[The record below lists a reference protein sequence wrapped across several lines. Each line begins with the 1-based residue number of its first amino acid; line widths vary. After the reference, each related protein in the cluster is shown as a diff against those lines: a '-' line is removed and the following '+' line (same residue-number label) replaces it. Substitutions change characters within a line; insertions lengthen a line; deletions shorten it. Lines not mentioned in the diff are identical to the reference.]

1 MRTSDFDSNYDDGL
15 NPATEVG
22 SESRRTSAEQAKKA
36 AEDEIKSLN
45 SLYRAPAQTADA
57 RRNNQPK
64 GITSRWVGRKLR
76 GKGSL
81 ITLLMLLFGGGGFLT
96 VFFTPAMALSQFTQ
110 MLTEALNDQFHAV
123 EQRSEKLL
131 HAKLSDVTKGSC
143 GYIKIACRFATMSDA
158 QVKKFEKAGIKVTR
172 EPSKIL
178 PNRGQIT
185 SMEFTDTS
193 GKKVTIK
200 TAEELHR
207 LSLESIDFRAAQTKA
222 YNPMFATM
230 TDKVVTKV
238 LQRLKARKLPVS
250 GDTDEERQRRYNDA
264 IANGTDVDTHTIVES
279 EDDKKNKV
287 YAADGEPLSSDQVD
301 SAKSTD
307 SLIKSIKESGGYS
320 GFASGASRSLSAL
333 SIPQNACAMYT
344 IASVGASVG
353 QLQMAEQLSRLALE
367 GALSTESSIRAGEAS
382 EGTVSFI
389 GNLLTTPEKSSDVID
404 EDKVARSGNTETI
417 ATKLNSGSDTAF
429 ESSYYKYAAYKE
441 VPDKVSVSDGRFM
454 LGAGT
459 PTLLSSTLSSAATVI
474 SPDNPTPRGVRSK
487 CHIINNPLVT
497 GAGLA
502 LGIVLGVGS
511 FGLSTVTSIA
521 GSVAVSLATPYF
533 ISKIA
538 DISSGGLFKNLKGR
552 PFGQATGVGTA
563 SYLSKI
569 AQFRGGKPLNK
580 EEGTKYLEKNMASTA
595 AYTETE
601 QYIARA
607 TPFDINNRYSFLGSL
622 VSAAA
627 PFVES
632 SKSSASMAMM
642 NVASIIPT
650 ALTSLNPRA
659 KAASVPDNYL
669 SCNDPYILSA
679 GINADFM
686 CVVHYGATESELNID
701 PVQNAIWMTNTGN
714 VDGDTGDTKDNGQ
727 SWNYTKFLSE
737 CVYRM
742 TGWGV
747 ANENDEADGRNCT
760 NPKNESLNE
769 QFRTFTMNKTIDESM
784 DEESRPY
791 VDDVTTYTDGNK
803 GAVVDGWSFP
813 TTDKASI
820 TTAFGTGEGSDKN
833 GVTITAPT
841 ATETENLPIFAVYD
855 GTVVAT
861 GKEQGLENRIVINH
875 WINGKLVSTVY
886 GHLGDNSIA
895 VKVGDKVTAGQ
906 QIGRI
911 SPVTGGTPCLYFEM
925 WEGPTTTGTA
935 VDPTGTLA
943 TTRKKQEVTNV

>member
-1 MRTSDFDSNYDDGL
+1 MSTSNFDTDYDDGL

-22 SESRRTSAEQAKKA
+22 SESRRTSAEQARKA
-36 AEDEIKSLN
+36 AADEIKALN
-45 SLYRAPAQTADA
+45 SLYHAPAQTADA
-57 RRNNQPK
+57 RRDNQPK
-64 GITSRWVGRKLR
+64 GITSTWVRRKLR

-81 ITLLMLLFGGGGFLT
+81 ITLGMLLFGGGGFLT

-110 MLTEALNDQFHAV
+110 MLTESLNDQYHAV

-143 GYIKIACRFATMSDA
+143 GYIKIACRFATMSDVQA
-158 QVKKFEKAGIKVTR
+158 KKFEKAGIKVTR
-172 EPSKIL
+172 EPSKLL

-185 SMEFTDTS
+185 SMEFTDAS

-207 LSLESIDFRAAQTKA
+207 YSLENIDFRAAQTKA

-238 LQRLKARKLPVS
+238 LQRLKARKMPVI
-250 GDTDEERQRRYNDA
+250 GDTDEERQKRYNNVV
-264 IANGTDVDTHTIVES
+264 ANGTDVDTRTIVES
-279 EDDKKNKV
+279 EDDKKNKTYSV
-287 YAADGEPLSSDQVD
+287 DGEDISAEQASS
-301 SAKSTD
+301 AETTD
-307 SLIKSIKESGGYS
+307 DLIKSVKEGGGYS
-320 GFASGASRSLSAL
+320 GFVSGASRVLNAAA
-333 SIPQNACAMYT
+333 IPQNACAMYT

-353 QLQMAEQLSRLALE
+353 QLQMAEQAARLALE
-367 GALSTESSIRAGEAS
+367 GPLSTESSVRAGEAQ
-382 EGTVSFI
+382 EGTVSFMGKLI
-389 GNLLTTPEKSSDVID
+389 TTPSSDSKVID
-404 EDKVARSGNTETI
+404 EGALANTASI
-417 ATKLNSGSDTAF
+417 ATKLNSSGDTAF
-429 ESSYYKYAAYKE
+429 ESSYYKYAAYNE
-441 VPDKVSVSDGRFM
+441 VPEKIDASDGRFI

-459 PTLLSSTLSSAATVI
+459 PTILKNALSGVATVV
-474 SPDNPTPRGVRSK
+474 SPDNPTPQGVRSK

-511 FGLSTVTSIA
+511 FGLSTVAGIA

-538 DISSGGLFKNLKGR
+538 DISTGDLFKNLTGR
-552 PFGQATGVGTA
+552 PFGQGVGVGTA
-563 SYLSKI
+563 SFLSKI

-580 EEGTKYLEKNMASTA
+580 EEGIKYLEKNRASTA

-622 VSAAA
+622 VSAAT

-650 ALTSLNPRA
+650 ALTSLNPSA
-659 KAASVPDNYL
+659 KAASVPHNYL

-701 PVQNAIWMTNTGN
+701 PVQNAVWMANTGN
-714 VDGDTGDTKDNGQ
+714 VNGDTGDAKDNGQ

-737 CVYRM
+737 CVYRT

-760 NPKNESLNE
+760 DPKNESLNE

>member
-1 MRTSDFDSNYDDGL
+1 MSTGDFDDYYDEER
-15 NPATEVG
+15 NPATEAG
-22 SESRRTSAEQAKKA
+22 SDYRHTSAKQTADA
-36 AEDEIKSLN
+36 AQSEINSLN
-45 SLYRAPAQTADA
+45 SLYHTPAITGEERHA
-57 RRNNQPK
+57 NQPK
-64 GITSRWVGRKLR
+64 GVISRFAGKKLR
-76 GKGSL
+76 GKSSL
-81 ITLLMLLFGGGGFLT
+81 ITLFLLLFGGGGFLT

-110 MLTEALNDQFHAV
+110 MLTESLNDQFHAV

-143 GYIKIACRFATMSDA
+143 GLVKIACRFATMSDV

-172 EPSKIL
+172 DPSKLL

-185 SMEFTDTS
+185 SMEFTDTN

-207 LSLESIDFRAAQTKA
+207 YSLENIDFRAAQTKA

-238 LQRLKARKLPVS
+238 LQRLKARKMPVT
-250 GDTDEERQRRYNDA
+250 GDTDEERQKRYNDVV
-264 IANGTDVDTHTIVES
+264 ANGTDVDTRTIIES

-287 YAADGEPLSSDQVD
+287 YSADGEPLSSDQVD
-301 SAKSTD
+301 SAKTTD
-307 SLIKSIKESGGYS
+307 SLISGIKEGGGYS
-320 GFASGASRSLSAL
+320 GFVSGASRVLNAAA
-333 SIPQNACAMYT
+333 IPQNACAMYT

-353 QLQMAEQLSRLALE
+353 QLQMAEQAVRLALE
-367 GALSTESSIRAGEAS
+367 GSLSTESSIRAGEAD
-382 EGTVSFI
+382 EGTVTFI
-389 GNLLTTPEKSSDVID
+389 GNRLTTPSSDSRVID
-404 EDKVARSGNTETI
+404 EGALANTASI
-417 ATKLNSGSDTAF
+417 ATKLNSGGDTAF

-441 VPDKVSVSDGRFM
+441 VPDKVNVSDGRFI

-459 PTLLSSTLSSAATVI
+459 PTILSSTLGDTAKII
-474 SPDNPTPRGVRSK
+474 SPDNPTPQGVRSK

-511 FGLSTVTSIA
+511 FGLSTVAGIA

-538 DISSGGLFKNLKGR
+538 DISTGNLFKNLTGR
-552 PFGQATGVGTA
+552 PFGQGVGVGTA
-563 SYLSKI
+563 SYLSKV
-569 AQFRGGKPLNK
+569 AQFRGAKPLNK
-580 EEGTKYLEKNMASTA
+580 EEGMKYLEKNLASTT
-595 AYTETE
+595 AYNETQ

-607 TPFDINNRYSFLGSL
+607 TPFDITNRYSFLGSL
-622 VSAAA
+622 AFAAA
-627 PFVES
+627 PIVQT
-632 SKSSASMAMM
+632 SKSSATMAFMNITSM
-642 NVASIIPT
+642 IPT
-650 ALTSLNPRA
+650 AMASINPAA

-701 PVQNAIWMTNTGN
+701 PVQNAVWMANTGN
-714 VDGDTGDTKDNGQ
+714 VDGDTGDAKDNGQ

-737 CVYRM
+737 CVYRT

-760 NPKNESLNE
+760 DPEKESLNE
-769 QFRTFTMNKTIDESM
+769 QYRTFTMNKTINESM

-791 VDDVTTYTDGNK
+791 IDDVTTYTDGNK
-803 GAVVDGWSFP
+803 GSVVDGWSFP
-813 TTDKASI
+813 TTNKGTI
-820 TTAFGTGEGSDKN
+820 TTAFGAGEGSDKN
-833 GVTITAPT
+833 GVTVTA
-841 ATETENLPIFAVYD
+841 ATPSETENLPIFAVYD
-855 GTVVAT
+855 GTVVAA

-875 WINGKLVSTVY
+875 WINGKLISTVY

-895 VKVGDKVTAGQ
+895 VKLGDKVTAGQ

-911 SPVTGGTPCLYFEM
+911 TPVSSGTPRLYFEM

-935 VDPTGTLA
+935 VDPTSTLA